1 MYEKKLDHTGSAM
14 CLPHHRVALLFDF
27 KPVSFW
33 EVSVC
38 SILKCFY
45 VFFVTLLHGQV
56 LLQSHLVWL

>member
-14 CLPHHRVALLFDF
+14 CLPHHWVALMFDF

-38 SILKCFY
+38 SILKCF
-45 VFFVTLLHGQV
+45 
-56 LLQSHLVWL
+56 